1 MLIIDIFIQTKTV
14 ISRDDDI
21 SVTMNAEQVGRKL
34 L

>member
-14 ISRDDDI
+14 ISMDDDI